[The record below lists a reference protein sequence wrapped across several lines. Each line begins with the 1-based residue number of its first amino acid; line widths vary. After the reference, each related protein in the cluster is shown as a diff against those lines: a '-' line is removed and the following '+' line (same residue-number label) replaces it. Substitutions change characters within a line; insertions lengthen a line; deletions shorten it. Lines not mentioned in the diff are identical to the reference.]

1 LLYEEEYV
9 YVAQCATAFLPER
22 RGAGQEIASGLK

>member
-1 LLYEEEYV
+1 MLYEEEYV

-22 RGAGQEIASGLK
+22 LHAAQESASSLK